1 MKDKLNKFVSK
12 NPKATSAE
20 ILEVIYDDIINL
32 KNQGKSWS
40 NIMDEISFCGV
51 FIGDTAFYRFI
62 ENKKKKPSN

>member
-51 FIGDTAFYRFI
+51 F
-62 ENKKKKPSN
+62 NV